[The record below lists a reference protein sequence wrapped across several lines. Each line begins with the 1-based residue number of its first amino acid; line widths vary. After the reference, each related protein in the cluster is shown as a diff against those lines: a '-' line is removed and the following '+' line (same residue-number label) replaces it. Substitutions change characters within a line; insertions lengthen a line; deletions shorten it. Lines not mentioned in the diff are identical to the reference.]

1 MRISDEP
8 DILSVREAPIS
19 LWLRSDPDEAANEKD
34 RKTVVRICTQGKTA
48 KDTLSVRDRAS
59 ASHPIH
65 YELSAAGDEPL
76 LLDLSVF
83 GTPVGVSDEDII
95 VGWNAEKFAYTG
107 IDKVSEFGRF
117 EQQMP
122 QLTAVNGRKVCHV
135 YLYVEVTRL
144 SVKLHAVF
152 ARDGHEVKHLEK
164 TPFENAFQDGE
175 ISEKLRKHKGI
186 DLEIVR
192 LKQVARPES
201 LAVNQRGYTVSESQ
215 LSEDTEKE
223 VSPSIT
229 SSAQHDEIPVNY
241 RTRKRNSSLPR
252 GSQVQRRKVPRLPP
266 RTWTTPQSGAG
277 PDSHDT
283 DGVETETESE
293 MEM

>member
-8 DILSVREAPIS
+8 DILSVKEVPMS
-19 LWLRSDPDEAANEKD
+19 LWLRSDPDEATNGKD
-34 RKTVVRICTQGKTA
+34 SRTVVRICTQGRTT
-48 KDTLSVRDRAS
+48 KDTFSVRDRAS

-65 YELSAAGDEPL
+65 YELSAAGVEPL

-83 GTPVGVSDEDII
+83 GTPVDVSDEDII
-95 VGWNAEKFAYTG
+95 VGWNAEKFAYTD
-107 IDKVSEFGRF
+107 IDKVSAFGRF

-135 YLYVEVTRL
+135 YLYVEVSRL

-152 ARDGHEVKHLEK
+152 ARDGHEVKLLEK
-164 TPFENAFQDGE
+164 TPFENAFQNGE
-175 ISEKLRKHKGI
+175 ISEKLRKHKGV

-201 LAVNQRGYTVSESQ
+201 LAVNRREPTISESQ
-215 LSEDTEKE
+215 RPGDSDSDG
-223 VSPSIT
+223 SPPIT
-229 SSAQHDEIPVNY
+229 SPAQQDEISVSHG
-241 RTRKRNSSLPR
+241 TRKRNASLSQK
-252 GSQVQRRKVPRLPP
+252 SQVQRRKVPSLPP
-266 RTWTTPQSGAG
+266 RKKATPQRRAG
-277 PDSHDT
+277 PNSHNT
-283 DGVETETESE
+283 DGDETESE